1 VINFDAV
8 LVHHFLFG
16 TVAVRLPAIS
26 LRRLWSWRDGERL
39 AGNGGALAPVRY
51 FSRHRHERG
60 KAKQEASP
68 LTFLFYRRPRS
79 CRVNITPLRDVPHQA
94 RLRSARLGG
103 TGPLGRK
110 AWPRV
115 PRNPAP
121 LARKPPMLTRHEG
134 RRSR

>member
-60 KAKQEASP
+60 KAKQEAPP
-68 LTFLFYRRPRS
+68 LTFLSYRRPRS
-79 CRVNITPLRDVPHQA
+79 RRVNTTPLRGCGPLSSAAPA
-94 RLRSARLGG
+94 RLDARLG
-103 TGPLGRK
+103 
-110 AWPRV
+110 
-115 PRNPAP
+115 
-121 LARKPPMLTRHEG
+121 LASRATRH
-134 RRSR
+134 RSLANLRC